1 MSKSADLAALI
12 RSRAG
17 KQALLTS
24 RITQSNCPVAASMPK
39 MQAVAD
45 TTPIDKKLFCY
56 SCVSDQPKDYVQD
69 RMRREAARLGPLL
82 NEANTHMVICGL
94 NGMESGVEAAL
105 ANICRSHGLD
115 WNVLK
120 PEMRLGGITTS
131 RHINWARPSI
141 A

>member
-1 MSKSADLAALI
+1 
-12 RSRAG
+12 
-17 KQALLTS
+17 
-24 RITQSNCPVAASMPK
+24 MPK

-120 PEMRLGGITTS
+120 PEMRLGALPRLDTLIGQGHRLPNLATYC
-131 RHINWARPSI
+131 I
-141 A
+141 AIL